1 MTSAL
6 QELTGDVVFAE
17 GPRWHDGRLWFSD
30 MHGGAVHSVDLD
42 GDRQCELTLDRHRP
56 SGLGFLPDGTL
67 LVVSI
72 DARQVL
78 RWDGASLTVH
88 ADLSALEPTGCN
100 DMIVDE
106 RGVAYVGAFPE
117 VAQPSTSIYRVDPD
131 GHTVL
136 AASDVVFPNGMV
148 ITPDRALI
156 VAESLGRRF
165 TQFDIGDGGELEGRR
180 VFAECPGYG
189 PDGIC
194 LDAEGA
200 VWAAMP
206 LAHQFLRIA
215 PGGEVRE
222 TIDMGD
228 RLAIACAFGGP
239 ERRHLFL
246 LSALAHGAAELAG
259 TRSSRIDVVEVEPGL
274 GGAGQQ

>member
-1 MTSAL
+1 MAGTVR
-6 QELTGDVVFAE
+6 ELTNDIVFAE
-17 GPRWHDGRLWFSD
+17 GPRWRDGRLWFSD
-30 MHGGAVHSVDLD
+30 MHGGAVHSVDLR
-42 GDRQCELTLDRHRP
+42 GDRRCELTLDDHRP
-56 SGLGFLPDGTL
+56 SGLGFLPDGSL

-72 DARQVL
+72 DERQVL

-88 ADLSALEPTGCN
+88 ADLSELEPIGCN
-100 DMIVDE
+100 DMIVDD

-131 GHTVL
+131 GHTTV

-148 ITPDRALI
+148 ITPDGALI

-165 TQFDIGDGGELEGRR
+165 TQFDIGEGGELENRR
-180 VFAECPGYG
+180 LFAECPGYG

-200 VWAAMP
+200 IWAAMP

-215 PGGEVRE
+215 PGGEVLE
-222 TIDMGD
+222 TIEMGE
-228 RLAIACAFGGP
+228 RLAIACALGGP

-246 LSALAHGAAELAG
+246 LSALGHSADELAG
-259 TRSSRIDVVEVEPGL
+259 TRRSRIDVVEVEVA
-274 GGAGQQ
+274 GAGQQ